1 MQIPYIYFF
10 SSREN
15 VVLKQILHSSQWKR
29 IFRLVETISFQYL
42 IYPFHWKQFF
52 HLLEIYFKRI
62 LYYSQWQRISCLLE
76 TIFFHSEF
84 FGNHYCNWK
93 EANNFK
99 KNLISATVEETIFF
113 NFFQIL
119 TRMEVFFRFSEI
131 TFFKE
136 SFILASWNGFPK
148 FSSIFSIPNRGTSFF
163 GWWKRIFYR
172 MLHSSE
178 WKRNFLV
185 FFYSYQMLC

>member
-1 MQIPYIYFF
+1 MKSNFLANGNTFLSIFQTFLPVIYADTIYLCQFFF

-15 VVLKQILHSSQWKR
+15 VVLKQILHSGQWKR

-93 EANNFK
+93 EANNF
-99 KNLISATVEETIFF
+99 
-113 NFFQIL
+113 
-119 TRMEVFFRFSEI
+119 
-131 TFFKE
+131 
-136 SFILASWNGFPK
+136 
-148 FSSIFSIPNRGTSFF
+148 
-163 GWWKRIFYR
+163 
-172 MLHSSE
+172 
-178 WKRNFLV
+178 
-185 FFYSYQMLC
+185 